1 MPLTP
6 LVPSLPPLAAA
17 LALDALLT
25 LLLGLARAQLFLGHD
40 LGTRLVGAAHLALA
54 YGTLILARAVARY
67 TRLLVARLAALSL
80 VASSASLLLGADVA
94 RRPRR
99 GLRGD
104 AAGGCPRRAAR
115 RGGGVGLAHEPGAT
129 SAAQRKPD
137 MTRR

>member
-94 RRPRR
+94 GALDASYGATLREGVHAALLGAVAAWAWLTSPARRPRR
-99 GLRGD
+99 SES
-104 AAGGCPRRAAR
+104 P
-115 RGGGVGLAHEPGAT
+115 T
-129 SAAQRKPD
+129 
-137 MTRR
+137 

>member
-1 MPLTP
+1 MPVTP

-25 LLLGLARAQLFLGHD
+25 LLLGLARWLLFPGHD

-54 YGTLILARAVARY
+54 YATLIVARAVARY

-80 VASSASLLLGADVA
+80 VASSATLLLGVEVAGTLDAAYGAATREGAHAALLGAVAAWAWLTSPA

-99 GLRGD
+99 SES
-104 AAGGCPRRAAR
+104 P
-115 RGGGVGLAHEPGAT
+115 T
-129 SAAQRKPD
+129 
-137 MTRR
+137 

>member
-25 LLLGLARAQLFLGHD
+25 LLLGLARAHFFVGHD

-80 VASSASLLLGADVA
+80 VATAASLLLGADVTGTLDAAYGAVWRECVHAALLGAVAVWAWFTSPA

-99 GLRGD
+99 SES
-104 AAGGCPRRAAR
+104 P
-115 RGGGVGLAHEPGAT
+115 T
-129 SAAQRKPD
+129 
-137 MTRR
+137 

>member
-1 MPLTP
+1 MPVTP

-25 LLLGLARAQLFLGHD
+25 LLLGLGRTQLFAGHD

-80 VASSASLLLGADVA
+80 VATAATLLLGAEVTGTLDAAYGGPPREAAHAALLGAVAAWAWLTSPA
-94 RRPRR
+94 RRP
-99 GLRGD
+99 LRSES
-104 AAGGCPRRAAR
+104 P
-115 RGGGVGLAHEPGAT
+115 T
-129 SAAQRKPD
+129 
-137 MTRR
+137 

>member
-1 MPLTP
+1 VPVTP
-6 LVPSLPPLAAA
+6 LVPALPPLAAA

-80 VASSASLLLGADVA
+80 VATAASLLLGPDVTGTLDAAYGAVARECAHAALLGAVAGWAWFTSPA

-99 GLRGD
+99 SES
-104 AAGGCPRRAAR
+104 P
-115 RGGGVGLAHEPGAT
+115 T
-129 SAAQRKPD
+129 
-137 MTRR
+137 